1 MTYFILFIN
10 FIEVFLFSSFI
21 AFYFDL
27 NNKLKYALI
36 IGTINY
42 ILTNLSSYYSYD
54 GILLTVFVI
63 LITISGLIIE
73 AKKIT
78 FEFLLIPIIYNIII
92 MLCTTASIWTI
103 TSFFSINSTVL
114 FTTPSIFM
122 GACILSKSL
131 QFIFS
136 ILFYYIEKKNINTL
150 KLNEWWIII
159 VTEISMII
167 SIGLCLYSL
176 NFKILSFD
184 ILKILLFLSIVSNIL
199 FYLIILMSN
208 KNNTEK
214 IKNANEIQ
222 KYIFNK
228 QKYQTIEH
236 LKKETD
242 SLNHRMFYILWQI
255 EWLAE
260 KKDINQI
267 KETVKK
273 YKNLLNKNQYVLN
286 SGNDIFD
293 CLLSLKLSKCFDNG
307 TDLKVS
313 IVIQKNDFYDSLEFI
328 NHINNIVDKI
338 IIDNNYIDFSMLEI
352 NSFLVIS
359 ICIKEHKNQYT
370 DLKESIDLLSKDF
383 NAKYNIFSNE
393 NNLNVKISIPII
405 EEE

>member
-1 MTYFILFIN
+1 MMYFILLIN

-27 NNKLKYALI
+27 NNKMRYTLI
-36 IGTINY
+36 VGLLNY
-42 ILTNLSSYYSYD
+42 LITNISSYYSYD
-54 GILLTVFVI
+54 GVLLTVFVI
-63 LITISGLIIE
+63 LITILGLVIE
-73 AKKIT
+73 TKRIT
-78 FEFLLIPIIYNIII
+78 FEFLFIPIIYNIII
-92 MLCTTASIWTI
+92 MLCTTASLWII
-103 TSFFSINSTVL
+103 TSTFSISSTVL
-114 FTTPSIFM
+114 FTTPSIFI
-122 GACILSKSL
+122 GACILSKLL

-136 ILFYYIEKKNINTL
+136 ILFYSFGKKNIITL
-150 KLNEWWIII
+150 KLKEWWIII
-159 VTEISMII
+159 VSEVSMII

-176 NFKILSFD
+176 NSKILSFD
-184 ILKILLFLSIVSNIL
+184 ILKVLLFLSILTNIL
-199 FYLIILMSN
+199 FYLVILMSN
-208 KNNTEK
+208 KNNAEK

-260 KKDINQI
+260 KKDIDQI
-267 KETVKK
+267 KDTVKK
-273 YKNLLNKNQYVLN
+273 YKNLLNQNQYVIN
-286 SGNDIFD
+286 TGNDIFD

-313 IVIQKNDFYDSLEFI
+313 IAIQKNDFYDSLEFI
-328 NHINNIVDKI
+328 NHINNIIDKI

-359 ICIKEHKNQYT
+359 ICIKEYKDQYI
-370 DLKESIDLLSKDF
+370 DLQKSIDLLSEVY
-383 NAKYNIFSNE
+383 NAKYNIFSEDNSY
-393 NNLNVKISIPII
+393 NAKISIPII
-405 EEE
+405 KKE